1 MLFIYTYKVK
11 KQLFN
16 LISFIISWNVQRYI
30 LLGRLERKPLPFV
43 VISRDALPFAHSV
56 TPTDTPNYLVTAI
69 INVSCVLICK
79 YCYSFIVIIYSLTKK
94 TFFLHTVKPV
104 MSNFKK
110 NRRPF
115 VILSFMKNLIIQNK
129 WNT

>member
-16 LISFIISWNVQRYI
+16 LISFIISRIFQIYI

-43 VISRDALPFAHSV
+43 EISRDALPLLPPLSV
-56 TPTDTPNYLVTAI
+56 TLTDSPDYLVTAI
-69 INVSCVLICK
+69 ISVNYVIVCK
-79 YCYSFIVIIYSLTKK
+79 YCFTFIVIIYSLTKK
-94 TFFLHTVKPV
+94 TFFYLQSSLVI
-104 MSNFKK
+104 SNFKE

-115 VILSFMKNLIIQNK
+115 VILSFIKKN
-129 WNT
+129 